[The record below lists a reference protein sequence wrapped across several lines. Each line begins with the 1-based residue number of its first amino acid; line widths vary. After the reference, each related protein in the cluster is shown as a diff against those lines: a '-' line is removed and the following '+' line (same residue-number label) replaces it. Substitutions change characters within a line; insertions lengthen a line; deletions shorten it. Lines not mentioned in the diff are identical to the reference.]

1 MNTPQSYPS
10 RIVIYLC
17 FAATGMAMALP
28 GAVLPALLT
37 HWQMADKQAG
47 LLFFLGWMGS
57 SIGALLVRPSRSRS
71 IAIGALL
78 TGLGAVGMGFSTKAG
93 GFVSMAVFG
102 LGLGITMTSTSLLQ
116 SARNRDRRGVELN
129 RLNLIW
135 AIGASTC
142 PTLAEHSLRVAS
154 ARMIFCALGL
164 FFIAVSL
171 WAFLL
176 ERDPDPGVMARP
188 VSVPWRKG
196 WSLSL
201 WPLFMVAIMLLPSGI
216 ESSMGGWIAAY
227 IQRTHHV
234 IATTVTAG
242 TLFWI
247 GLMLS
252 RTLVSSVGALHRA
265 ERLVLRVSLCV
276 VVAGALTLIADN
288 ATLGALPGIFLIGF
302 GLGPVYPLLLA
313 IALQYSENTAIFFI
327 AGLGSAFFP
336 WLTGA
341 VSSAAGSLRV
351 GLLAPLG
358 ASVLMLALGFR
369 VSTYRGRGE
378 LASKADD
385 LVAG

>member
-10 RIVIYLC
+10 RIVIYLS

-28 GAVLPALLT
+28 GAVLPALLQ
-37 HWQMADKQAG
+37 HWQMADRQAG

-71 IAIGALL
+71 IAFGALL
-78 TGLGAVGMGFSTKAG
+78 TGLGATGMGFSTKTAS
-93 GFVSMAVFG
+93 FVSMAIFG
-102 LGLGITMTSTSLLQ
+102 LGLGITMTATSLLQ
-116 SARNRDRRGVELN
+116 SARNDDRRGAELN

-164 FFIAVSL
+164 FFLAVSL
-171 WAFLL
+171 WSFLL
-176 ERDPDPGVMARP
+176 ERDPDRGVMARP

-201 WPLFMVAIMLLPSGI
+201 WPLPMVVIMLLPSGI

-252 RTLVSSVGALHRA
+252 RTLVSSFGALHRA
-265 ERLVLRVSLCV
+265 ERVVLRVSLCLV
-276 VVAGALTLIADN
+276 LAGALILIADS

-313 IALQYSENTAIFFI
+313 IALQYSENTAIFFM

-336 WLTGA
+336 WLTGT
-341 VSSAAGSLRV
+341 VSSAAGSLRI
-351 GLLAPLG
+351 GLLVPLG
-358 ASVLMLALGFR
+358 ASVLLLALGLR
-369 VSTYRGRGE
+369 VSTYRGPDK
-378 LASKADD
+378 LSS
-385 LVAG
+385 

>member
-10 RIVIYLC
+10 RIVIYLS

-28 GAVLPALLT
+28 GAVLPALLQ
-37 HWQMADKQAG
+37 HWQMADRQAG

-71 IAIGALL
+71 IAFGALL
-78 TGLGAVGMGFSTKAG
+78 TGLGATGMAFSTQTAS
-93 GFVSMAVFG
+93 FASMAIFG
-102 LGLGITMTSTSLLQ
+102 LGLGVTMTATSLLQ
-116 SARNRDRRGVELN
+116 SARNEGRRGAELN

-164 FFIAVSL
+164 FFLAVSL
-171 WAFLL
+171 WSFLL
-176 ERDPDPGVMARP
+176 ERDPDRGVMARP

-201 WPLFMVAIMLLPSGI
+201 WPLPMVVIMLLPSGI

-252 RTLVSSVGALHRA
+252 RTLVSSIGALHRA
-265 ERLVLRVSLCV
+265 ERVVLRVSLCLV
-276 VVAGALTLIADN
+276 LAGALILIADS

-313 IALQYSENTAIFFI
+313 IALQYSENTAIFFM

-336 WLTGA
+336 WLTGT
-341 VSSAAGSLRV
+341 VSSAAGSLRI
-351 GLLAPLG
+351 GLLVPLG
-358 ASVLMLALGFR
+358 ASVLLLALGLR
-369 VSTYRGRGE
+369 VSTYRGPDK
-378 LASKADD
+378 LSS
-385 LVAG
+385 

>member
-10 RIVIYLC
+10 RIVIYLS

-28 GAVLPALLT
+28 GAVLPALLQ
-37 HWQMADKQAG
+37 HWQMADRQAG

-71 IAIGALL
+71 IAFGALL
-78 TGLGAVGMGFSTKAG
+78 TGLGATGMGFSTKTAS
-93 GFVSMAVFG
+93 FVSMAIFG
-102 LGLGITMTSTSLLQ
+102 LGLGITMTATSLLQ
-116 SARNRDRRGVELN
+116 SARNEDRRGAELN

-164 FFIAVSL
+164 FFLAVSL
-171 WAFLL
+171 WSFLL
-176 ERDPDPGVMARP
+176 ERDPDRGVMARP

-201 WPLFMVAIMLLPSGI
+201 WPLPMVVIMLLPSGI

-252 RTLVSSVGALHRA
+252 RTLVSSIGALHRA
-265 ERLVLRVSLCV
+265 ERVVLRVSLCLV
-276 VVAGALTLIADN
+276 LAGALILIADS

-313 IALQYSENTAIFFI
+313 IALQYSENTAIFFM

-336 WLTGA
+336 WLTGT
-341 VSSAAGSLRV
+341 VSSAAGSLRI
-351 GLLAPLG
+351 GLLVPLG
-358 ASVLMLALGFR
+358 ASVLLLALGLR
-369 VSTYRGRGE
+369 VSTYRGPDK
-378 LASKADD
+378 LTS
-385 LVAG
+385 

>member
-1 MNTPQSYPS
+1 MNPPQSYPS
-10 RIVIYLC
+10 RIVIYLS

-28 GAVLPALLT
+28 GAVLPALLQ
-37 HWQMADKQAG
+37 HWQMADRQAG

-71 IAIGALL
+71 IAFGALL
-78 TGLGAVGMGFSTKAG
+78 TGLGATGMGFSTKTAS
-93 GFVSMAVFG
+93 FVSMAIFG
-102 LGLGITMTSTSLLQ
+102 LGLGITMTATSLLQ
-116 SARNRDRRGVELN
+116 SARNDDRRGAELN

-154 ARMIFCALGL
+154 ARMLFCALGL
-164 FFIAVSL
+164 FFLAVSL
-171 WAFLL
+171 WSFLL
-176 ERDPDPGVMARP
+176 ERDPDRGVMARP

-201 WPLFMVAIMLLPSGI
+201 WPLPMVVIMLLPSGI

-252 RTLVSSVGALHRA
+252 RTLVSSIGALHRA
-265 ERLVLRVSLCV
+265 ERVVLRVSLCLV
-276 VVAGALTLIADN
+276 LAGALILIADS

-313 IALQYSENTAIFFI
+313 IALQYSENTAIFFM

-336 WLTGA
+336 WLTGT
-341 VSSAAGSLRV
+341 VSSAAGSLRI
-351 GLLAPLG
+351 GLLVPLG
-358 ASVLMLALGFR
+358 ASVLLLALGLR
-369 VSTYRGRGE
+369 VSTYRGPDK
-378 LASKADD
+378 LTS
-385 LVAG
+385 

>member
-10 RIVIYLC
+10 RILIYLS

-28 GAVLPALLT
+28 GAVLPALLQ
-37 HWQMADKQAG
+37 HCSMVDRQAG

-78 TGLGAVGMGFSTKAG
+78 TGLGATGMGFSTKTG

-102 LGLGITMTSTSLLQ
+102 LGLGITMTATSLLQ
-116 SARNRDRRGVELN
+116 SARNEARRGAELN

-164 FFIAVSL
+164 FFFAVSF
-171 WAFLL
+171 WAFVV
-176 ERDPDPGVMARP
+176 ERDPDRGARAVP
-188 VSVPWRKG
+188 VPLPWRKG

-201 WPLFMVAIMLLPSGI
+201 WPLPMVIIMLLPSGI

-252 RTLVSSVGALHRA
+252 RTLVSSIGALHRA
-265 ERLVLRVSLCV
+265 ERPVLRVSLCIV
-276 VVAGALTLIADN
+276 LAGALILIADS
-288 ATLGALPGIFLIGF
+288 ATLGALPGIFLVGF

-313 IALQYSENTAIFFI
+313 IALQYSENTAIFFM

-351 GLLAPLG
+351 GLLVPLG
-358 ASVLMLALGFR
+358 ASALLLALGLR
-369 VSTYRGRGE
+369 VSTYRVRSE
-378 LASKADD
+378 LAPQAH
-385 LVAG
+385 

>member
-10 RIVIYLC
+10 RIVIYLS

-28 GAVLPALLT
+28 GAVLPALLQ
-37 HWQMADKQAG
+37 HWQMADRQAG

-71 IAIGALL
+71 IAFGALL
-78 TGLGAVGMGFSTKAG
+78 TGLGATGMAFSTQTAS
-93 GFVSMAVFG
+93 FASMAIFG
-102 LGLGITMTSTSLLQ
+102 LGLGVTMTATSLLQ
-116 SARNRDRRGVELN
+116 SARNEDRRGAELN

-164 FFIAVSL
+164 LFFAVSL
-171 WAFLL
+171 WTFLF
-176 ERDPDPGVMARP
+176 ERDPDRGPRAIP

-196 WSLSL
+196 WRLSL
-201 WPLFMVAIMLLPSGI
+201 WPLPLVVIMLLPSGI

-234 IATTVTAG
+234 ISTTVTAG

-252 RTLVSSVGALHRA
+252 RTLVSSIGVLHRA
-265 ERLVLRVSLCV
+265 ERVVLRVSVCV
-276 VVAGALTLIADN
+276 VLAGALILMVDS
-288 ATLGALPGIFLIGF
+288 ATLGALPGIFLVGF

-313 IALQYSENTAIFFI
+313 IALQYSENTAIFFM
-327 AGLGSAFFP
+327 AGLGSSFFP
-336 WLTGA
+336 WLTGT

-351 GLLAPLG
+351 GLLVPLG
-358 ASVLMLALGFR
+358 ASVLLLALGLR
-369 VSTYRGRGE
+369 VSTYRGRSQ
-378 LASKADD
+378 LTS
-385 LVAG
+385 

>member
-10 RIVIYLC
+10 RIVIYLS

-28 GAVLPALLT
+28 GAVLPALLQ
-37 HWQMADKQAG
+37 HWQMADRQAG

-71 IAIGALL
+71 IAFGALL
-78 TGLGAVGMGFSTKAG
+78 TGLGATGMGFSTKTAS
-93 GFVSMAVFG
+93 FVSMAIFG
-102 LGLGITMTSTSLLQ
+102 LGLGITMTATSLLQ
-116 SARNRDRRGVELN
+116 SARNDDRRGAELN

-164 FFIAVSL
+164 FFLAVSL
-171 WAFLL
+171 WSFLL
-176 ERDPDPGVMARP
+176 ERDPDRGVMARP

-201 WPLFMVAIMLLPSGI
+201 WPLPMVVIMLLPSGI

-252 RTLVSSVGALHRA
+252 RTLVSSIGALHRA
-265 ERLVLRVSLCV
+265 ERVVLRVSLCLV
-276 VVAGALTLIADN
+276 LAGALILIADS

-313 IALQYSENTAIFFI
+313 IALQYSENTAIFFM

-336 WLTGA
+336 WLTGT
-341 VSSAAGSLRV
+341 VSSAAGSLRI
-351 GLLAPLG
+351 GLLVPLG
-358 ASVLMLALGFR
+358 ASVLLLALGLR
-369 VSTYRGRGE
+369 VSTYRGPDK
-378 LASKADD
+378 LTS
-385 LVAG
+385 

>member
-10 RIVIYLC
+10 RIVIYLS

-28 GAVLPALLT
+28 GAVLPALLQ
-37 HWQMADKQAG
+37 HWSMADRQAG
-47 LLFFLGWMGS
+47 LLFFLGWLGS

-71 IAIGALL
+71 IAFGALL
-78 TGLGAVGMGFSTKAG
+78 TGLGATGMGFSTKAG
-93 GFVSMAVFG
+93 SFISMAVFG
-102 LGLGITMTSTSLLQ
+102 LGLGLTMTATSLLQ
-116 SARNRDRRGVELN
+116 SARNENRRGPELN

-142 PTLAEHSLRVAS
+142 PTLAVHSLRVAS
-154 ARMIFCALGL
+154 ARMIFCSLGL
-164 FFIAVSL
+164 FFFAVSL
-171 WAFLL
+171 WAFAL
-176 ERDPDPGVMARP
+176 ERDPDRGRRAIPA
-188 VSVPWRKG
+188 SVPWRKG

-201 WPLFMVAIMLLPSGI
+201 WPLPMVVIMLLPSGI

-227 IQRTHHV
+227 IQRTHHM

-252 RTLVSSVGALHRA
+252 RTLVSSIGALHRA
-265 ERLVLRVSLCV
+265 ERVVLRVSLCL
-276 VVAGALTLIADN
+276 VVAGALILIVDS

-313 IALQYSENTAIFFI
+313 IALQYSENTAIFFM
-327 AGLGSAFFP
+327 AGLGSSFFP

-351 GLLAPLG
+351 GLLVPLC
-358 ASVLMLALGFR
+358 ASVLLLALGLR
-369 VSTYRGRGE
+369 VSTYRPHSE
-378 LASKADD
+378 LAFPAK
-385 LVAG
+385 

>member
-10 RIVIYLC
+10 RIVIYLS

-28 GAVLPALLT
+28 GAVLPALLQ
-37 HWQMADKQAG
+37 HWQMADRQAG

-71 IAIGALL
+71 IAFGALL
-78 TGLGAVGMGFSTKAG
+78 TGLGATGMGFSTKTAS
-93 GFVSMAVFG
+93 FVSMAIFG
-102 LGLGITMTSTSLLQ
+102 LGLGITMTATSLLQ
-116 SARNRDRRGVELN
+116 SARNDDRRGAELN

-164 FFIAVSL
+164 FFFAVSL
-171 WAFLL
+171 WSFLL
-176 ERDPDPGVMARP
+176 ERDPDRGVMARP

-201 WPLFMVAIMLLPSGI
+201 WPLPMVVIMLLPSGI

-252 RTLVSSVGALHRA
+252 RTLVSSFGALHRA
-265 ERLVLRVSLCV
+265 ERVVLRVSLCLV
-276 VVAGALTLIADN
+276 LAGALILIADS

-313 IALQYSENTAIFFI
+313 IALQYSENTAIFFM

-336 WLTGA
+336 WLTGT
-341 VSSAAGSLRV
+341 VSSAAGSLRI
-351 GLLAPLG
+351 GLLVPLG
-358 ASVLMLALGFR
+358 ASVLLLALGLR
-369 VSTYRGRGE
+369 VSTYRGSDK
-378 LASKADD
+378 LTS
-385 LVAG
+385 

>member
-1 MNTPQSYPS
+1 MNPPQSYPS
-10 RIVIYLC
+10 RIVIYLS

-28 GAVLPALLT
+28 GAVLPALLQ
-37 HWQMADKQAG
+37 HWQMADRQAG

-71 IAIGALL
+71 IAFGALL
-78 TGLGAVGMGFSTKAG
+78 TGLGATGMGFSTKTAS
-93 GFVSMAVFG
+93 FVSMAIFG
-102 LGLGITMTSTSLLQ
+102 LGLGITMTATSLLQ
-116 SARNRDRRGVELN
+116 SARNDDRRGAELN

-164 FFIAVSL
+164 FFLAVSL
-171 WAFLL
+171 WSFLL
-176 ERDPDPGVMARP
+176 ERDPDRGVMARP

-201 WPLFMVAIMLLPSGI
+201 WPLPMVVIMLLPSGI

-252 RTLVSSVGALHRA
+252 RTLVSSIGALHRA
-265 ERLVLRVSLCV
+265 ERVVLRVSLCLV
-276 VVAGALTLIADN
+276 LAGALILIADS

-313 IALQYSENTAIFFI
+313 IALQYSENTAIFFM

-336 WLTGA
+336 WLTGT
-341 VSSAAGSLRV
+341 VSSAAGSLRI
-351 GLLAPLG
+351 GLLVPLG
-358 ASVLMLALGFR
+358 ASVLLLALGLR
-369 VSTYRGRGE
+369 VSTYRGPDK
-378 LASKADD
+378 LTS
-385 LVAG
+385 

>member
-1 MNTPQSYPS
+1 MNSPQSLSS
-10 RIVIYLC
+10 RIVIYLS
-17 FAATGMAMALP
+17 FAGTGMAMALP
-28 GAVLPALLT
+28 GAVLPALLV
-37 HWQMADKQAG
+37 HWSMADRQAG

-57 SIGALLVRPSRSRS
+57 SIGALLVRPSRSWS
-71 IAIGALL
+71 VAIGALL
-78 TGLGAVGMGFSTKAG
+78 TGLGATGMAFSTKTAS
-93 GFVSMAVFG
+93 FVSMAVFG
-102 LGLGITMTSTSLLQ
+102 VGLGLTMTATSLLQ
-116 SARNRDRRGVELN
+116 SARNEQRRGPELN

-154 ARMIFCALGL
+154 ARMIFCALGS
-164 FFIAVSL
+164 FFFAVSL
-171 WAFLL
+171 WTFLI
-176 ERDPDPGVMARP
+176 ERDPDRILRATT
-188 VSVPWRKG
+188 VSAPWRKG

-201 WPLFMVAIMLLPSGI
+201 WPLPMVLIMLLPSGI

-234 IATTVTAG
+234 ISTTVTAG

-252 RTLVSSVGALHRA
+252 RTLVSSIGALHRA
-265 ERLVLRVSLCV
+265 ERVVLRVSLCV
-276 VVAGALTLIADN
+276 VLAGALILIADS

-313 IALQYSENTAIFFI
+313 IALQYSENTAIFFM

-341 VSSAAGSLRV
+341 VSSAAGSLRI
-351 GLLAPLG
+351 GLLVPLG
-358 ASVLMLALGFR
+358 ASILLLALGLR
-369 VSTYRGRGE
+369 VSTYGRRGE
-378 LASKADD
+378 PASGV
-385 LVAG
+385 LQ

>member
-10 RIVIYLC
+10 RIAIYLS

-28 GAVLPALLT
+28 GAVLPALLQ
-37 HWQMADKQAG
+37 HWSMADRQAG

-71 IAIGALL
+71 IAFGALL
-78 TGLGAVGMGFSTKAG
+78 TGLGATGMAFSTKTG

-102 LGLGITMTSTSLLQ
+102 LGLGLTMTATSLLQ
-116 SARNRDRRGVELN
+116 SARNEDRRGPELN

-142 PTLAEHSLRVAS
+142 PTLAGHSLRVAS

-164 FFIAVSL
+164 FFFAVSL
-171 WAFLL
+171 WVFLL
-176 ERDPDPGVMARP
+176 ERDPDRGAKARP
-188 VSVPWRKG
+188 VPVPWRKG

-201 WPLFMVAIMLLPSGI
+201 WPLPMVAIMLLPSGI

-234 IATTVTAG
+234 ISTTVTAG

-252 RTLVSSVGALHRA
+252 RTLVSSIGALHRA
-265 ERLVLRVSLCV
+265 ERVVLRVSLCV
-276 VVAGALTLIADN
+276 VLAGALILIADS

-302 GLGPVYPLLLA
+302 GLGPAYPLLLA
-313 IALQYSENTAIFFI
+313 IALQYSENTAIFFM
-327 AGLGSAFFP
+327 AGLGSALFP

-351 GLLAPLG
+351 GLLVPLG
-358 ASVLMLALGFR
+358 ASVLLLALGLR
-369 VSTYRGRGE
+369 VSTYWGRSE